1 MQRLLFI
8 NYAKNITKD
17 DIYNF
22 IKKNGISATDEEID
36 IVFKH
41 IKTYYKVF
49 FDNPIYYIKMLK
61 NNISDDNY
69 YKILMLFDEYKSYL
83 N

>member
-1 MQRLLFI
+1 MQRLFLI
-8 NYAKNITKD
+8 NYAKNMTKD
-17 DIYNF
+17 DIYSF
-22 IKKNGISATDEEID
+22 IKKNGISATEKEID

-41 IKTYYKVF
+41 IKRYYRVF

-61 NNISDDNY
+61 GKISDENY
-69 YKILMLFDEYKSYL
+69 YKILMLFDEYKNYL